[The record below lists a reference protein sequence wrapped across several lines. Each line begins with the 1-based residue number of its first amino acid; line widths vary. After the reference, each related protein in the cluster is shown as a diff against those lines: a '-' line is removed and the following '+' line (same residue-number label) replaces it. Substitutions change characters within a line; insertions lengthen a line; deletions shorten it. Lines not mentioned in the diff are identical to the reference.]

1 MNKIKKR
8 EVKRL
13 SGEAKEE
20 LLRRFKNK
28 EPLRKIS
35 KELKI
40 SYLTIWNYYQ
50 KFKSGLSKS
59 GESIPKEEILK
70 RLDKIEALL
79 NGIYQGINQSL
90 KTGIEEVKTDIYQ
103 DINQEKKDY
112 QISKNLNDYVSLEEA
127 SKILGVTYKSASRY
141 ISRGLLKKV
150 SRTQLGLYGRG
161 IMILKKSIEDLQKQ
175 KRI

>member
-1 MNKIKKR
+1 MNKIRKR

-13 SGEAKEE
+13 SGEVKEE
-20 LLRRFKNK
+20 LLKRFKNK

-50 KFKSGLSKS
+50 KFKSDLSKS

-79 NGIYQGINQSL
+79 MDLYERL
-90 KTGIEEVKTDIYQ
+90 KESEIKKIKKRFDLNL
-103 DINQEKKDY
+103 DINQEL
-112 QISKNLNDYVSLEEA
+112 KNLEGKEWITVKEA
-127 SKILGVTYKSASRY
+127 SKILNISERQIQNY
-141 ISRGLLKKV
+141 IQKGLFKAVKKKDMGLKGKGF
-150 SRTQLGLYGRG
+150 L
-161 IMILKKSIEDLQKQ
+161 ILKKEVEDIK
-175 KRI
+175 KT

>member
-13 SGEAKEE
+13 SGEVKEE
-20 LLRRFKNK
+20 LLKRFKNK

-50 KFKSGLSKS
+50 KFKSGLSKP

-79 NGIYQGINQSL
+79 IYLYERL
-90 KTGIEEVKTDIYQ
+90 KESEIKKKRFDLNL
-103 DINQEKKDY
+103 DINQEL
-112 QISKNLNDYVSLEEA
+112 KNLEGKEWITIKEA
-127 SKILGVTYKSASRY
+127 SKILNISERQILNY
-141 ISRGLLKKV
+141 IQKGLFKTTKKKDMGLRGKGYLVLKKEV
-150 SRTQLGLYGRG
+150 ED
-161 IMILKKSIEDLQKQ
+161 IKKT
-175 KRI
+175 